1 MAFYAQ
7 LFNDAGPP
15 LAPRADPADTR
26 PVLEL
31 LIYLGAGCLAGATA
45 GLFGVG
51 GGIVVVPVLLLIFP
65 VLGVAPAVATHL
77 AIGTS
82 LATVV
87 VTSLGSARGHY
98 RLGAVDMPLLLRLG
112 AGMVAG
118 AVLGTGLAGYLDGV
132 ALQRLFGTFLLA
144 VSLYMLSGW
153 QPPRRGGGGGDG
165 VLAGVGGGI
174 GTLSAM
180 VGVSGGTVTV
190 PYLVWRGLAM
200 HRAVGTSS
208 ATALP
213 LGLTGALGYL
223 VVGWGEPQLPPGAT
237 GYIYWPAFAG
247 IVTAS
252 LLASSLAARLA
263 HRVPARRLRRLFA
276 ILLLFVALRLLLS

>member
-7 LFNDAGPP
+7 LFNDHPAA
-15 LAPRADPADTR
+15 LAPVGHPADTR
-26 PVLEL
+26 PVFEL
-31 LIYLGAGCLAGATA
+31 LIYLGAGCLAGLTA

-51 GGIVVVPVLLLIFP
+51 GGIVVVPVLLLVFAM
-65 VLGVAPAVATHL
+65 LGFDPAVATHL

-87 VTSLGSARGHY
+87 VTSVGSARSHY
-98 RLGAVDMPLLLRLG
+98 RLGAVDLPLFLRLG
-112 AGMVAG
+112 TGMAAG
-118 AVLGTGLAGYLDGV
+118 AILGTVLAAYLDGA
-132 ALQRLFGTFLLA
+132 ALQRLFGIFLLL

-153 QPPRRGGGGGDG
+153 QPPRRGGGGGSG
-165 VLAGVGGGI
+165 VLGGVGGGI

-190 PYLVWRGLAM
+190 PYLLWRGVPM
-200 HRAVGTSS
+200 HRAVGTAS

-213 LGLTGALGYL
+213 LGLTGALGYVL
-223 VVGWGEPQLPPGAT
+223 VGWGQPQLPAGAT

-247 IVTAS
+247 IVAAS
-252 LLASSLAARLA
+252 LLASSAAARLA
-263 HRVPARRLRRLFA
+263 HRVPARRLRQVFA
-276 ILLLFVALRLLLS
+276 GVLLVIALRLLLT

>member
-1 MAFYAQ
+1 M
-7 LFNDAGPP
+7 
-15 LAPRADPADTR
+15 
-26 PVLEL
+26 

-51 GGIVVVPVLLLIFP
+51 GGIVVVPVLLLVFAA
-65 VLGVAPAVATHL
+65 LDFDAAVATHL

-87 VTSLGSARGHY
+87 VTSLGSARSHY
-98 RLGAVDMPLLLRLG
+98 QLSAVDVPLFLRLA
-112 AGMVAG
+112 AGMVGG
-118 AVLGTGLAGYLDGV
+118 AVLGTVLAGYLDGA
-132 ALQRLFGTFLLA
+132 ALQRLFGSFLLL

-153 QPPRRGGGGGDG
+153 QPPRRGGGGGTG

-190 PYLVWRGLAM
+190 PYLVWRGVAM

-223 VVGWGEPQLPPGAT
+223 MVGWGHPQLPSGAT

-247 IVTAS
+247 VVAAS

-263 HRVPARRLRRLFA
+263 HRVPARQLRRLFA
-276 ILLLFVALRLLLS
+276 AVLLVVALRLLLS